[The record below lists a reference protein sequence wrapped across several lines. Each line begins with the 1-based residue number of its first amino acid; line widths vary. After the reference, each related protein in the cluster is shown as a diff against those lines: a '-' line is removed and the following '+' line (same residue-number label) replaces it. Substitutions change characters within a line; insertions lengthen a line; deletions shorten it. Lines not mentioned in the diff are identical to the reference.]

1 MTSTENCKY
10 TALSVPP
17 IVYSMET
24 AKAVISPYDNPP
36 TASYNFESP
45 NPFLSK
51 MSSPIHLTPH
61 VNEKVAF
68 VNMDNR
74 PESSGKEFA
83 AVPYDSEHGH
93 LSNISGVDGESR
105 FYAPKSKSTHSN
117 PECREP
123 VKSKAIQKDTDDY
136 IFHFYIGSLT
146 VVGLLILF
154 RVIQKA

>member
-1 MTSTENCKY
+1 
-10 TALSVPP
+10 
-17 IVYSMET
+17 MET

-61 VNEKVAF
+61 ANEKVAF
-68 VNMDNR
+68 VNMRNY
-74 PESSGKEFA
+74 PESSGKEFV

-93 LSNISGVDGESR
+93 LSNISMGNSDSR
-105 FYAPKSKSTHSN
+105 FYAPKSVTKPDEPTK
-117 PECREP
+117 PQVRESS
-123 VKSKAIQKDTDDY
+123 KSKASQKDMDDY
-136 IFHFYIGSLT
+136 IFQFYIGSLT

-154 RVIQKA
+154 RVMQKA